1 MSETA
6 ELEARITAALDR
18 AEQALDALSARDEGD
33 TRALKEELEAER
45 TANAQLEER
54 VRAIKERQD
63 ATVADLEDQV
73 KRLRQAVGSRD
84 GELQRM
90 RAVNAELRQSNQA
103 LRDANAEGLADAQL
117 VNSSML
123 SELEALRATQA
134 ADRAEIDDILAT
146 LEPVLKEA

>member
-18 AEQALDALSARDEGD
+18 AEQALEALSTRDEGD

-90 RAVNAELRQSNQA
+90 RVVNAELRQSNRA
-103 LRDANAEGLADAQL
+103 LREANAEGLADAQL